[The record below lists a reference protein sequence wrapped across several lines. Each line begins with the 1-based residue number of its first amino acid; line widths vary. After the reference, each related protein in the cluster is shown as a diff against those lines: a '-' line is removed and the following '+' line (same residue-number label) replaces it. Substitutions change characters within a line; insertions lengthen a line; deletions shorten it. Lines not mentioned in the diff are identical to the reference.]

1 MKALMNR
8 KNADNERK
16 KHHRGRRKKKKG
28 TLISNMILVI
38 ALIVFCVSAF
48 QLLKIGKGYLDGR
61 SEYDKVRKLAVTDD
75 IDKSKN
81 KDDKEN
87 SGDEADNF
95 SVDFQKLLEINPD
108 TIAWI
113 RFPKEP
119 SQINYPVVQ
128 GTDNSRY
135 LKKTFSANENT
146 LGAIF
151 LNVDNQKD
159 FSDKNSVIYG
169 HRMRD
174 GSMFRH
180 LQDYD
185 SKEFWQNNPYFYIYT
200 VDGRILKYHIYSAG
214 QVVDTSESYQTT
226 FETNEEYQSFL
237 DMTKSSSLYDT
248 GVEVTTEDTIVTLS
262 TCTSASDNHRFVVRG
277 VKEEET
283 KQ

>member
-1 MKALMNR
+1 MSNR
-8 KNADNERK
+8 NIDNERK
-16 KHHRGRRKKKKG
+16 KPHRGRRKKKRG
-28 TLISNMILVI
+28 MLISNIILVI
-38 ALIVFCVSAF
+38 ALIVFCVSGF

-61 SEYDKVRKLAVTDD
+61 SEYDKVRKLAVTEDK
-75 IDKSKN
+75 DKSEN
-81 KDDKEN
+81 KDGNKDK
-87 SGDEADNF
+87 GDGF
-95 SVDFQKLLEINPD
+95 SVDFQKLLKINPD

-113 RFPKEP
+113 RFPQEP

-128 GTDNSRY
+128 GKDNSWY

-151 LNVDNQKD
+151 LNVDNKKD

-185 SKEFWQNNPYFYIYT
+185 TKEFWKSNPYFYIYT

-214 QVVDTSESYQTT
+214 QVVDTSETYQTT
-226 FETNEEYQSFL
+226 FATDEEYQSFL

-248 GVEVTTEDTIVTLS
+248 GVEVTTDDTIVTLS